1 MAIWGDDGVSAS
13 APGLFSTTP
22 PLSSDSAVEAR
33 YLYSTWLDICRNK
46 HEKCKKKLSGALV
59 DEELGPELPTRILD
73 LGDPTAR
80 NLALLESKGR
90 RGEYCALSY
99 CWGPPDS
106 QTFLTTTETL
116 HDRLR
121 GIDFGA
127 LPKTFQDAVQITRSL
142 GMRYLWIDG
151 LCIIQGDKDDWES
164 EAGRMGAVYENASL
178 VIAASGSASA
188 QGCFATG
195 QREMS
200 SVDLPYYSDNGQ
212 FGGLVHVCQQP
223 FRWKDASPTDGPLQQ
238 RGWAL
243 QEAYFARRA
252 LHFMPGALLGVVE
265 KSSSTKETTGQL
277 TYKSDRLVAIQAYA
291 TELQKK
297 NGDTYD
303 LGVFLSRLPSQL
315 LWINRFRTNSDGLAE
330 SRVDLPSW
338 TWASIGGEK
347 YFLAYQLSFYIP
359 HLAPVITSDRFHI
372 DDTGSLLVQGRTTMC
387 LNSDD
392 RVSETYEGLT
402 VLPAPLAPLQNLFE
416 SLRSYLGTDALYLT
430 EPAES
435 PHSRLQGVAYFDDEP
450 YDTVYVL
457 PLMTGGVWKGPSAAS
472 NPGDDTSSTTSA
484 SSWYTCSSSSST
496 SLSEGHDLIGYHSSA
511 GLLLVKESSEDETY
525 RRVGLALFPMPSD
538 YHDLEPPKTIRIV

>member
-33 YLYSTWLDICRNK
+33 YLYSTWLDTCRNQ
-46 HEKCKKKLSGALV
+46 HEKCKTKLSGTLV

-121 GIDFGA
+121 GIDFDA

-142 GMRYLWIDG
+142 GMRYLWVDG

-188 QGCFATG
+188 QEGCFATG

-212 FGGLVHVCQQP
+212 FGGLVHVCQQI
-223 FRWKDASPTDGPLQQ
+223 FRWEDASPTDGPLQQ

-252 LHFMPGALLGVVE
+252 LHFMPGGPTWRCREEQLNERNNRVRLFFDTAWEGIIE
-265 KSSSTKETTGQL
+265 NYSKRQL

-297 NGDTYD
+297 NADIYD

-347 YFLAYQLSFYIP
+347 YLLAYQLSFSVP

-392 RVSETYEGLT
+392 RVSETYKGLT

-457 PLMTGGVWKGPSAAS
+457 PLMTGGVWKGPSIKS
-472 NPGDDTSSTTSA
+472 MGRHLVNHISK
-484 SSWYTCSSSSST
+484 
-496 SLSEGHDLIGYHSSA
+496 
-511 GLLLVKESSEDETY
+511 LLVYMLKQ
-525 RRVGLALFPMPSD
+525 F
-538 YHDLEPPKTIRIV
+538 INIVE